1 MKLRSIVFLSLL
13 MATLFVSC
21 KSSSSKKAEE
31 PKMDT
36 TKKIAV
42 DTTSSVK
49 EKQVIARFDEFSLG
63 DALHFMFTDESGA
76 KLDFGGN
83 EDTVYKF
90 AEELPANKANS
101 TNQGW
106 TFDKKLQGKMFAITY
121 ITRTQPLYLD
131 GPMGEVLIITKATLK
146 E

>member
-1 MKLRSIVFLSLL
+1 MKLRSIISLSIG

-21 KSSSSKKAEE
+21 KSSTSKKKEE

-36 TKKIAV
+36 IKKITV

-49 EKQVIARFDEFSLG
+49 ETHVNARFDEFSLG
-63 DALHFMFTDESGA
+63 DASHFMFTDESGA
-76 KLDFGGN
+76 KMDFGGN

-90 AEELPANKANS
+90 AEELPANKANE

-106 TFDKKLQGKMFAITY
+106 TSDKKLQGKMFDITY
-121 ITRTQPLYLD
+121 ITRIQPLYID

>member
-1 MKLRSIVFLSLL
+1 MKLRSLTLL
-13 MATLFVSC
+13 AIGIFTFFVSC
-21 KSSSSKKAEE
+21 KSSTSKKTEE
-31 PKMDT
+31 SKMDT
-36 TKKIAV
+36 VKKIAV
-42 DTTSSVK
+42 DTTSIK
-49 EKQVIARFDEFSLG
+49 EKHVIARFDEFSLG
-63 DALHFMFTDESGA
+63 DASHFMFTDESGA

-90 AEELPANKANS
+90 AEELPANKANE

-106 TFDKKLQGKMFAITY
+106 TSDKKLQGKLFDITY
-121 ITRTQPLYLD
+121 ITRTQPLYID

>member
-1 MKLRSIVFLSLL
+1 MKLRSIIFLSIG
-13 MATLFVSC
+13 MAALFASC
-21 KSSSSKKAEE
+21 KSSSSKKKEE

-36 TKKIAV
+36 VKKIAV

-49 EKQVIARFDEFSLG
+49 EKHVIARFDEFSLG
-63 DALHFMFTDESGA
+63 DASHFMFTDQSGV
-76 KLDFGGN
+76 KMDFGGN

-90 AEELPANKANS
+90 AEELPANKANE

-106 TFDKKLQGKMFAITY
+106 TSDKKLQGKMFDITY
-121 ITRTQPLYLD
+121 ITRTQPLYID
-131 GPMGEVLIITKATLK
+131 GPIGEVLIITKATLK

>member
-1 MKLRSIVFLSLL
+1 MKLRSLTLL
-13 MATLFVSC
+13 AIGIFTFFVSC
-21 KSSSSKKAEE
+21 KSSTSKKTEE

-36 TKKIAV
+36 VKKIAV
-42 DTTSSVK
+42 DTTSIK
-49 EKQVIARFDEFSLG
+49 EKHVIARFDEFSLG
-63 DALHFMFTDESGA
+63 DASHFMFTDESGA

-90 AEELPANKANS
+90 AEELPANKANE

-106 TFDKKLQGKMFAITY
+106 TSDKKLQGKLFDITY
-121 ITRTQPLYLD
+121 ITRTQPLYID

>member
-1 MKLRSIVFLSLL
+1 MKLRSIVFLSIG
-13 MATLFVSC
+13 MAVLFASC
-21 KSSSSKKAEE
+21 KSSTSKKKEE

-36 TKKIAV
+36 IKKIAV
-42 DTTSSVK
+42 DTTSIK
-49 EKQVIARFDEFSLG
+49 EKHVIARFDEFFLG
-63 DALHFMFTDESGA
+63 DAAHFMFTDEYGA

-90 AEELPANKANS
+90 AEELPANKANE

-106 TFDKKLQGKMFAITY
+106 TSDKKLQGKLFDITF
-121 ITRTQPLYLD
+121 IIRTQPLYID
-131 GPMGEVLIITKATLK
+131 GPMGEVSVITKATLK

>member
-1 MKLRSIVFLSLL
+1 MKLRSLTLLAIGIVTF
-13 MATLFVSC
+13 FVSC
-21 KSSSSKKAEE
+21 KSSTSKKTEE

-36 TKKIAV
+36 VKKIAV
-42 DTTSSVK
+42 DTTSIK
-49 EKQVIARFDEFSLG
+49 EKHVIARFDEFSLG
-63 DALHFMFTDESGA
+63 DASHFMFTDESGA

-90 AEELPANKANS
+90 AEELPANKANE

-106 TFDKKLQGKMFAITY
+106 TSDKKLQGKLFDITY
-121 ITRTQPLYLD
+121 ITRTQPLYID